1 MKIVRESFRPPS
13 PRRRA
18 ALARLALTSACAALL
33 LVGVAARPAFTAERP
48 RVELEFIP
56 GTPAH
61 GYAARIYES
70 IWNEHG
76 ERIIAALE
84 TRSCMPFREERV
96 AAVVEDA
103 TSHSGGPNHPM
114 RLRASYPHALKQSTL
129 VHELGHRHLW
139 QLVER
144 MSYLDGHKTLY
155 LILDRVWADVW
166 GEDFAEAQVRSE
178 SAWLA
183 EYDYAAAWRWVRGL
197 APAERVRLWNRL
209 RWMNGFSGECKGP
222 LDGPESS

>member
-1 MKIVRESFRPPS
+1 MRSVREFVRQASPARFRAVLMS
-13 PRRRA
+13 G
-18 ALARLALTSACAALL
+18 CAALL
-33 LVGVAARPAFTAERP
+33 LLGIAGEPASSAEQP

-56 GTPAH
+56 GTAAY
-61 GYAARIYES
+61 GYAARMYEA
-70 IWNEHG
+70 IWQEHG

-84 TRSCMPFREERV
+84 ARSCMPFREARV

-114 RLRASYPHALKQSTL
+114 RLRASYPLALKQSTL

-144 MSYLDGHKTLY
+144 MDYLDGHRTLY

-166 GEDFAEAQVRSE
+166 GEEFAEAQVLSE
-178 SAWLA
+178 STWLA

-197 APAERVRLWNRL
+197 APAERARLWNRL
-209 RWMNGFSGECKGP
+209 RWMNGFSGECRGP